1 MFPASKEMHSFA
13 FGDLNGDGFED
24 VYATYGDGYVDGDE
38 NYPDKLWMNT
48 PNGNHFFNVD
58 LEGTVSNRDAVGAR
72 VTITGPWGTTIRE
85 VHAGE
90 SYGITNTFTCHFGL
104 GQYTTIPTVTVSFP
118 SGITQT
124 FTDVHVD
131 QNFTV
136 VEGEC
141 SSPNVAITSESG
153 DLVWCPGDA
162 GLTLNAP
169 EIEGY
174 TATWNDGSTGT
185 TFLVNGGGTYSVTL
199 DNGDNCP
206 VTAFANVLENPDQ
219 TPSITADGP
228 LSFCETDGPVTLT
241 SSSAIGNT
249 WSTAQQ
255 TQSIVVNTS
264 GSYTVTIDGACQ
276 QWTSAAVNIDVAD
289 APDAPTANGAIINYG
304 ATADLNATGS
314 NVVWYDVAT
323 GGSAV
328 ASGNAFTTPAL
339 TATTSYW
346 CADQNVSGGDIEYG
360 GRTDQSNTGAMS
372 NSAYHLLFDAFG
384 PMVINSVKV
393 YADGAGTRTIQ
404 LRDMS
409 DNSTVAEG
417 TFNIPDGESRVDLN
431 FTVPAAGNYGL
442 RYSSQNPGCWRDG
455 QDGSI
460 PIPSHL
466 AHSAPSPVPTS
477 REATRWRTTITS
489 TTGRCRARSRCVKA
503 RVRKLSWK

>member
-1 MFPASKEMHSFA
+1 
-13 FGDLNGDGFED
+13 
-24 VYATYGDGYVDGDE
+24 
-38 NYPDKLWMNT
+38 
-48 PNGNHFFNVD
+48 
-58 LEGTVSNRDAVGAR
+58 
-72 VTITGPWGTTIRE
+72 
-85 VHAGE
+85 
-90 SYGITNTFTCHFGL
+90 
-104 GQYTTIPTVTVSFP
+104 
-118 SGITQT
+118 
-124 FTDVHVD
+124 
-131 QNFTV
+131 
-136 VEGEC
+136 
-141 SSPNVAITSESG
+141 
-153 DLVWCPGDA
+153 
-162 GLTLNAP
+162 
-169 EIEGY
+169 
-174 TATWNDGSTGT
+174 
-185 TFLVNGGGTYSVTL
+185 
-199 DNGDNCP
+199 
-206 VTAFANVLENPDQ
+206 
-219 TPSITADGP
+219 
-228 LSFCETDGPVTLT
+228 
-241 SSSAIGNT
+241 
-249 WSTAQQ
+249 STAQQ

-323 GGSAV
+323 GGSAI

-460 PIPSHL
+460 PYPFALGSLGSITGTNVTGGNAL
-466 AHSAPSPVPTS
+466 AYYYYFYDWEVQSPLAVCESARTEVVVEVGPQGINDGTAQGFSVYPVPTD
-477 REATRWRTTITS
+477 AALTIDFGTIQGEVDLDLLDV
-489 TTGRCRARSRCVKA
+489 TGRTVIAQHRTVNGPGQLDLGGLARGEYSL
-503 RVRKLSWK
+503 RVRHTGGQLVRRVVVR